1 MEPQKEQAKIIL
13 PEESFYLAKSKDK
26 DGQIVLMVINSS
38 LRHRRDDAILK
49 QVFGYYCSIV
59 FDYEDVDDN
68 LWPTSEEFSVM
79 RDYVE
84 RVDKAIKNDMNH
96 PNALFVARITH
107 AGTCQ
112 MIWMLNNPDITIE
125 YLDRVIANK
134 EQEREFEYQIES
146 DVEWDSIGYFLQ
158 DFPEKEE

>member
-1 MEPQKEQAKIIL
+1 
-13 PEESFYLAKSKDK
+13 
-26 DGQIVLMVINSS
+26 
-38 LRHRRDDAILK
+38 
-49 QVFGYYCSIV
+49 
-59 FDYEDVDDN
+59 
-68 LWPTSEEFSVM
+68 
-79 RDYVE
+79 
-84 RVDKAIKNDMNH
+84 MNH

-125 YLDRVIANK
+125 YLDRVRANK

>member
-1 MEPQKEQAKIIL
+1 M
-13 PEESFYLAKSKDK
+13 
-26 DGQIVLMVINSS
+26 
-38 LRHRRDDAILK
+38 
-49 QVFGYYCSIV
+49 
-59 FDYEDVDDN
+59 DDN